1 MSAIMV
7 NWLLIFSLL
16 FLGRDSMK
24 AQLTTSIVSLL
35 LCLSVPIGAAETSSP
50 TFQVTQRSELTWTP
64 VPDGL
69 GAEFAVLRGN
79 PAESGVYV
87 IRVRFP
93 AGVMDTPHFHSQ
105 DRHVTVIEGSW
116 YAGIGDVFDPTT
128 AKEITAGGYMFHP
141 AGAAHWD
148 GARGDS
154 DAVVQII
161 GNGPVSSE
169 QSNSGEAMWVRVHE

>member
-1 MSAIMV
+1 MESP
-7 NWLLIFSLL
+7 
-16 FLGRDSMK
+16 MK
-24 AQLTTSIVSLL
+24 AISVAKILGFL
-35 LCLSVPIGAAETSSP
+35 LCMTAVLTQAQPQNVD
-50 TFQVTQRSELTWTP
+50 FQVVQEDKLTWMS

-69 GAEFAVLRGN
+69 GTEFAVVRGN
-79 PAESGVYV
+79 PGKNGTYV

-116 YAGIGDVFDPTT
+116 FAGIGTGFDPD
-128 AKEITAGGYMFHP
+128 AAQEIKAGGYMFHP

-148 GARGDS
+148 GARGTE

-161 GNGPVSSE
+161 GEGPVSTE
-169 QSNSGEAMWVRVHE
+169 QSNPGENMWVRVHD